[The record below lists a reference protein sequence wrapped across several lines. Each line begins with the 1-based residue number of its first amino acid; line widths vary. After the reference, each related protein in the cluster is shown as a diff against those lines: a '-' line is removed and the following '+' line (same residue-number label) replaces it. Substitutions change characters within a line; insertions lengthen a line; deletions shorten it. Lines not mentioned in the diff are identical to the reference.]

1 MMKDKNDG
9 VVYIGK
15 SKNLKSRVK
24 SYFTKS
30 EKPEKIIRMVHNLK
44 DVDWIVTDTHME
56 AQMLEC
62 ALIKKLK
69 PIYNV
74 QFKNHQ
80 NYFYLNVG
88 TDSRKKSLL
97 IYSEKQPFDSYGP
110 YRGRSFV
117 NQLLKQLENIYPITK
132 ANDSYIFDYSVFPIK
147 MNDKEFLENRASLIE
162 ILGNEK
168 ANANFI
174 SVARQ
179 KMIEASKNHRFETA
193 KEFRDIIS
201 GLEYIYNNNLK
212 SNYRAMKKAVV
223 VGEEIDRGIK
233 LFYIVSG
240 LIILKRTYEDLTDED
255 IIKFKAEGKALAKIR
270 ASFTDEKR
278 SLDFRKIVSLELQDL
293 ASKGTAFL
301 EYE

>member
-1 MMKDKNDG
+1 
-9 VVYIGK
+9 
-15 SKNLKSRVK
+15 
-24 SYFTKS
+24 
-30 EKPEKIIRMVHNLK
+30 MVHNLK

-56 AQMLEC
+56 AQILEC
-62 ALIKKLK
+62 AMIKKLK

-88 TDSRKKSLL
+88 TDSRKKPLL
-97 IYSEKQPFDSYGP
+97 VYSEKQTFDSYGP

-132 ANDSYIFDYSVFPIK
+132 ASGSYIFDYSVFPIK

-168 ANANFI
+168 TNANFI
-174 SVARQ
+174 SVARK

-201 GLEYIYNNNLK
+201 GLEYLYNNNLK

-223 VGEEIDRGIK
+223 VGEQIDRGIK

-255 IIKFKAEGKALAKIR
+255 IIKFKAEGKALAMIR

>member
-1 MMKDKNDG
+1 
-9 VVYIGK
+9 
-15 SKNLKSRVK
+15 
-24 SYFTKS
+24 
-30 EKPEKIIRMVHNLK
+30 MVHNLK
-44 DVDWIVTDTHME
+44 DVDWIGTDTHME

-88 TDSRKKSLL
+88 TDSRKKPLL

-132 ANDSYIFDYSVFPIK
+132 ASDSYIFDYSVFPIK

-168 ANANFI
+168 ANSNFI
-174 SVARQ
+174 SVGRK

-201 GLEYIYNNNLK
+201 GLEYLYNNNLK
-212 SNYRAMKKAVV
+212 SNYRAMEKAVV
-223 VGEEIDRGIK
+223 VGAQIDRGIK

>member
-1 MMKDKNDG
+1 MKDKNDG

-15 SKNLKSRVK
+15 SKNLKARVR
-24 SYFTKS
+24 SYFTKG

-44 DVDWIVTDTHME
+44 DVDWIITDTHME
-56 AQMLEC
+56 AQILEC

-74 QFKNHQ
+74 QLKNHQ
-80 NYFYLNVG
+80 NYFYLNIG
-88 TDSRKKSLL
+88 TDSRKKPLL
-97 IYSEKQPFDSYGP
+97 VYSEKQTFDSYGP

-132 ANDSYIFDYSVFPIK
+132 ASGSYIFDYSVFPIK

-168 ANANFI
+168 ANSNFM

-201 GLEYIYNNNLK
+201 GLEYLYNNNLK

-223 VGEEIDRGIK
+223 VGEQIDRGIK

>member
-1 MMKDKNDG
+1 MKDKNDG

-24 SYFTKS
+24 SYFTKG

-44 DVDWIVTDTHME
+44 DVDWIITDTHME
-56 AQMLEC
+56 AQILEC

-88 TDSRKKSLL
+88 TDSRKKPLL

-132 ANDSYIFDYSVFPIK
+132 ASDSYKFDYSVFPIK
-147 MNDKEFLENRASLIE
+147 MNDKEFLENRTSLIE

-168 ANANFI
+168 ANSNFI

-201 GLEYIYNNNLK
+201 GLEYLYNNNLK

>member
-1 MMKDKNDG
+1 MKDKNDG

-24 SYFTKS
+24 SYFTKG

-44 DVDWIVTDTHME
+44 DVDWIITDTHME
-56 AQMLEC
+56 AQILEC

-88 TDSRKKSLL
+88 TDSRKKPLL
-97 IYSEKQPFDSYGP
+97 TYSEKQPFDSYGP

-132 ANDSYIFDYSVFPIK
+132 ASDSYIFDYSVFPIK
-147 MNDKEFLENRASLIE
+147 MNDKEFLENRTSLIE

-201 GLEYIYNNNLK
+201 GLEYLYNNNLK

>member
-1 MMKDKNDG
+1 MKDKNDG

-24 SYFTKS
+24 SYFTKG

-44 DVDWIVTDTHME
+44 DVDWIITDTHME
-56 AQMLEC
+56 AQILEC

-80 NYFYLNVG
+80 NYFYLNIG
-88 TDSRKKSLL
+88 TDSRKKPLL
-97 IYSEKQPFDSYGP
+97 IYSEKQTFDSYGP

-132 ANDSYIFDYSVFPIK
+132 ASDSYIFDYSVFPIK
-147 MNDKEFLENRASLIE
+147 MNDKEFLENRTSLIE

-223 VGEEIDRGIK
+223 VGEQIDRGIK

-240 LIILKRTYEDLTDED
+240 LIILKRTYDDLTDED

-278 SLDFRKIVSLELQDL
+278 SNKLNCKSY
-293 ASKGTAFL
+293 SKWTEIL
-301 EYE
+301 

>member
-1 MMKDKNDG
+1 MKDKNDG

-15 SKNLKSRVK
+15 SKNLKSRVR
-24 SYFTKS
+24 SYFTKG

-44 DVDWIVTDTHME
+44 DVDWIITDTHME
-56 AQMLEC
+56 AQILEC

-88 TDSRKKSLL
+88 TDSRKKPLL
-97 IYSEKQPFDSYGP
+97 VYSEKQTFDSYGP

-132 ANDSYIFDYSVFPIK
+132 VSDSYIFDYSVFPIK
-147 MNDKEFLENRASLIE
+147 MNDKEFLENRTSLIE

-168 ANANFI
+168 ANSNFI

-179 KMIEASKNHRFETA
+179 RMIEASKNHRFETA
-193 KEFRDIIS
+193 KEFRDIKS
-201 GLEYIYNNNLK
+201 GLEYLYNNNLK
-212 SNYRAMKKAVV
+212 SNYRAMEKAVV
-223 VGEEIDRGIK
+223 VGEQIDRGIK

-240 LIILKRTYEDLTDED
+240 LIILKRTYDDLTDED

>member
-1 MMKDKNDG
+1 MKDKNDG

-24 SYFTKS
+24 SYFTKG

-44 DVDWIVTDTHME
+44 DVDWIITDTHME
-56 AQMLEC
+56 AQILEC

-88 TDSRKKSLL
+88 TDSRKKPLI
-97 IYSEKQPFDSYGP
+97 IYSEKQTFDSYGP

-132 ANDSYIFDYSVFPIK
+132 ASDSYIFDYSVFPVK
-147 MNDKEFLENRASLIE
+147 MNDTEFLENRVSLIE

-168 ANANFI
+168 ANSNFI

-201 GLEYIYNNNLK
+201 GLEYLYNNNLK
-212 SNYRAMKKAVV
+212 SNYRAMEKAVV
-223 VGEEIDRGIK
+223 VGEQIDRGIK

>member
-1 MMKDKNDG
+1 MKDKNDG

-15 SKNLKSRVK
+15 SKNLKARVR
-24 SYFTKS
+24 SYFTKG

-44 DVDWIVTDTHME
+44 DVDWIITDTHME
-56 AQMLEC
+56 AQILEC

-74 QFKNHQ
+74 QLKNHQ
-80 NYFYLNVG
+80 NYFYLNIG
-88 TDSRKKSLL
+88 TDSRKKPLL
-97 IYSEKQPFDSYGP
+97 VYSEKQTFDSYGP

-132 ANDSYIFDYSVFPIK
+132 ASGSYIFDYSVFPIK

-168 ANANFI
+168 ANSNFI
-174 SVARQ
+174 SVVRE

-223 VGEEIDRGIK
+223 VGEQIDRGIK

-240 LIILKRTYEDLTDED
+240 LIILKRTYDDLTDED

-278 SLDFRKIVSLELQDL
+278 SLDLRKMEALELKDL
-293 ASKGTAFL
+293 P
-301 EYE
+301 